1 LTTSCPSD
9 FVHPSL
15 TCCVVCRGFREF
27 GSSQKM
33 PVLPPSS
40 KRDRS
45 GSNLSNTDANAAALI
60 AAHLSVTEGGASTP
74 GGSAPAGAHF
84 SAGSHAGAQSSS
96 SSIPLGKVLRTLDVR
111 CALCVGCG
119 AAPRIMSEFSLCA

>member
-1 LTTSCPSD
+1 
-9 FVHPSL
+9 
-15 TCCVVCRGFREF
+15 
-27 GSSQKM
+27 M

-74 GGSAPAGAHF
+74 GSSAPTGAHF
-84 SAGSHAGAQSSS
+84 SAGSYTGAQSSS
-96 SSIPLGKVLRTLDVR
+96 SSIPLGKVLFAMNSTRVLSGVQERGAVPHVR
-111 CALCVGCG
+111 
-119 AAPRIMSEFSLCA
+119 RRFSRPA

>member
-1 LTTSCPSD
+1 
-9 FVHPSL
+9 
-15 TCCVVCRGFREF
+15 VVREF

-33 PVLPPSS
+33 PVVPPSS

-60 AAHLSVTEGGASTP
+60 AAHLSVTEAGASTP
-74 GGSAPAGAHF
+74 GGSASAGAHF

-96 SSIPLGKVLRTLDVR
+96 SSIPFGEVLFAMVSTRVLSSVHGRSAVAHVR
-111 CALCVGCG
+111 W
-119 AAPRIMSEFSLCA
+119 RFSRSA

>member
-1 LTTSCPSD
+1 
-9 FVHPSL
+9 
-15 TCCVVCRGFREF
+15 VVREF

-33 PVLPPSS
+33 PVVPPSS

-84 SAGSHAGAQSSS
+84 STSSHTGAQSSS
-96 SSIPLGKVLRTLDVR
+96 SSIPLGKVLRTFDVR
-111 CALCVGCG
+111 CALYMGRG
-119 AAPRIMSEFSLCA
+119 AAPRMVSGCSVCAWTWY